1 MSRPRGVPDQVA
13 LTIGVDVGG
22 TKVLGGVV
30 DAGGQ
35 VLAQARRATPAD
47 DTAKTLRMIAEVI
60 IELAQAY
67 PVKAVG
73 IGAAGWID
81 AGRSTV
87 QFAPNLAWRN
97 EPLRDDIASQVDIP
111 VIVENDANAAAWAEF
126 EFGAGSDAN
135 DSMVLFTVGTGI
147 GGGIILGGELVRGAH
162 GIAGELGHTVS
173 VPDGHPCGC
182 GRLGCLE
189 QYASGKALVRFAQ
202 QAATH
207 QPASAPVLLDLAGG
221 DATAIT
227 GVMVTAAAR
236 EGDHAALSAFDQIGY
251 WLGSAMADAVQ
262 ILDPQVIVIGGGVSE
277 AGKLLLDPVRIG
289 YRKALK
295 QRGRLPVAEV
305 RAALLGNLAG
315 VVGAADLARQL

>member
-1 MSRPRGVPDQVA
+1 MSQPRRELDPVA

-30 DAGGQ
+30 DSTGQ
-35 VLAQARRATPAD
+35 VLAQSRRATPAD

-60 IELAQAY
+60 IELAGTNRVQS
-67 PVKAVG
+67 VG

-81 AGRSTV
+81 VKRSTV

-97 EPLRDDIASQVDIP
+97 EPLRDEIAAQVDLP

-126 EFGAGSDAN
+126 EFGAGSDAS

-147 GGGIILGGELVRGAH
+147 GGGIILGGDLVRGSH
-162 GIAGELGHTVS
+162 GIAGELGHTIS

-182 GRLGCLE
+182 GRFGCLE
-189 QYASGKALVRFAQ
+189 QYASGNALIRFAKQ
-202 QAATH
+202 TVTQE
-207 QPASAPVLLDLAGG
+207 PGSAQVLLDLAGG
-221 DATAIT
+221 DPTAIT
-227 GVMVTAAAR
+227 GVMVTTAAR
-236 EGDHAALSAFDQIGY
+236 EGDHAAMSAFDQIGS

-277 AGKLLLDPVRIG
+277 AGKLLLDPVNAG
-289 YRKALK
+289 YRRALK

-305 RAALLGNLAG
+305 RPALLGNLAG
-315 VVGAADLARQL
+315 VVGAADLARRA

>member
-1 MSRPRGVPDQVA
+1 MSQPRRELDPVA

-30 DAGGQ
+30 DSTGQ
-35 VLAQARRATPAD
+35 VLVQARRATPAD

-60 IELAQAY
+60 IELAGTHRVQS
-67 PVKAVG
+67 VG

-81 AGRSTV
+81 VKRSTV

-97 EPLRDDIASQVDIP
+97 EPLRDEIAAQVDIP
-111 VIVENDANAAAWAEF
+111 VIVENDANA
-126 EFGAGSDAN
+126 GAGSDAA

-147 GGGIILGGELVRGAH
+147 GGGIILGGDLVRGSH

-182 GRLGCLE
+182 GRFGCLE
-189 QYASGKALVRFAQ
+189 QYASGNALIRFAKQ
-202 QAATH
+202 TAT
-207 QPASAPVLLDLAGG
+207 QEPGSAQVLLDLAGG
-221 DATAIT
+221 DPTAIT
-227 GVMVTAAAR
+227 GVMVTTAAR
-236 EGDHAALSAFDQIGY
+236 EGDRAALSAFDQIGS

-262 ILDPQVIVIGGGVSE
+262 VLDPQVIVIGGGVSE
-277 AGKLLLDPVRIG
+277 AGKLLLDPVSAG
-289 YRKALK
+289 YRRALK

-305 RAALLGNLAG
+305 RPALLGNLAG
-315 VVGAADLARQL
+315 VVGAADLARRA

>member
-1 MSRPRGVPDQVA
+1 MTPVIAVASPPARSSNTGADAGWWVAACCAKRTSALPLAYCSRQPSRPHPHGWPSGTDTVCPSSPAIPWAPRTSSPPRMMPPPMPVP
-13 LTIGVDVGG
+13 
-22 TKVLGGVV
+22 
-30 DAGGQ
+30 
-35 VLAQARRATPAD
+35 
-47 DTAKTLRMIAEVI
+47 
-60 IELAQAY
+60 
-67 PVKAVG
+67 
-73 IGAAGWID
+73 
-81 AGRSTV
+81 TV
-87 QFAPNLAWRN
+87 
-97 EPLRDDIASQVDIP
+97 
-111 VIVENDANAAAWAEF
+111 
-126 EFGAGSDAN
+126 N

>member
-1 MSRPRGVPDQVA
+1 MA

-30 DAGGQ
+30 DAAGQ
-35 VLAQARRATPAD
+35 VLVQSRRATPAD

-60 IELAQAY
+60 IELAAGY
-67 PVKAVG
+67 PVERVG

-81 AGRSTV
+81 AERSTV

-97 EPLRDDIASQVDIP
+97 EPLRDDIAAQVGLP
-111 VIVENDANAAAWAEF
+111 VMVENDANAAAWAEF

-173 VPDGHPCGC
+173 VPDGRPCGC

-189 QYASGKALVRFAQ
+189 QYASGNALVRYA
-202 QAATH
+202 QAAAVQDPH
-207 QPASAPVLLDLAGG
+207 SAAILLDLAGG
-221 DATAIT
+221 DPVAVT
-227 GVMVTAAAR
+227 GVMVTSAAR
-236 EGDHAALSAFDQIGY
+236 EGDQAALSAFDQVGY
-251 WLGSAMADAVQ
+251 WLGSGMADIVQ
-262 ILDPQVIVIGGGVSE
+262 ILDPQVIVIGGGVAD
-277 AGKLLLDPVRIG
+277 AGNLLLDPVRTG

-305 RAALLGNLAG
+305 RGALMGNLAG
-315 VVGAADLARQL
+315 VVGAADLARRS